1 MTQLYTQQ
9 EKADAR
15 ARKKKL
21 WLIFGVATGVCAAV
35 NAVIFL
41 LFRFP
46 QMFGIEKLASGWGMF
61 LNIFLLTVYLW
72 FLLFFF
78 SIKFKLTKNFCRMLK
93 GFDTGLREERNGIF
107 VSFDDAKSVKDG
119 VDCYNMKTS
128 EAYDKRGV
136 ESERM
141 ILIEKT
147 RPKPEFN
154 EGDRLHYF
162 THANILVEYEVI
174 PRLRTVKQA
183 TMNNE

>member
-1 MTQLYTQQ
+1 MTQLYTAQ
-9 EKADAR
+9 ETAAAR
-15 ARKKKL
+15 AKKKRL
-21 WLIFGVATGVCAAV
+21 WIMFGVATGLCVAV
-35 NAVIFL
+35 NTVLFL

-46 QMFGIEKLASGWGMF
+46 KMFGLKNLASGWGMF
-61 LNIFLLTVYLW
+61 LNIFLLTAYLW

-107 VSFDDAKSVKDG
+107 VGYDDTKSVKDG

-128 EAYDKRGV
+128 EQYDKRGV
-136 ESERM
+136 LSERM

-174 PRLRTVKQA
+174 PKLRTVKIQD
-183 TMNNE
+183 T